1 MTDEDLQKGFDL
13 LDRED
18 LAAADEYFEAAVSRD
33 RADDRAWFGLGITK
47 YQLGRNVE
55 AAEAFSWC
63 IAIGN
68 AGRAAAFAL
77 RGMARIRF
85 GEREDGMADIQNAIA
100 RDPMMGDYFRYE
112 LRTGATIPLVLMA
125 GHHERSILIMKSL
138 ERRIAARRDARMFF
152 ISALTL

>member
-1 MTDEDLQKGFDL
+1 MSDEDLQKGFDL

-18 LAAADEYFEAAVSRD
+18 LAAAVDHFEAALQRGRS
-33 RADDRAWFGLGITK
+33 DDRAWFGLGVAK

-68 AGRAAAFAL
+68 AGRGIAAAFAL
-77 RGMARIRF
+77 RGMARIRL
-85 GEREDGMADIQNAIA
+85 GEREAGMADIQNAIA

-125 GHHERSILIMKSL
+125 AHHERATLIFEPL
-138 ERRIAARRDARMFF
+138 ERRIAAQLPCTQLNER
-152 ISALTL
+152 SH